1 MRKYFKN
8 ILITLVVMLAVWSNI
23 AFAYGIKRKADE
35 LVPIVD
41 DLAITLSQSR
51 QQEEILK
58 NSLEIAENKIAEL
71 QRQRDEI
78 ILKKEKT
85 EVVTPVKAVIKPK
98 EPISVVQPVTTPIKI
113 IKPSRS
119 TRAS

>member
-1 MRKYFKN
+1 
-8 ILITLVVMLAVWSNI
+8 MLAVWSNI